1 MSRLGGALLEAG
13 VVHRLNAVAAL
24 GETLDFGSETAHARD
39 INRPFD
45 IITCILERSAHI
57 GAACVIDGAHGL
69 FRQRLEPCDFCCVA
83 HQENPLTTDAILI
96 AGTTASGKSRAALEL
111 AERVGGVIINTDSMQ
126 VYREPRILTA
136 RPSDADMATVPHL
149 LYGHVPAREAYS
161 TGRFQSDAGHAL
173 AEVRKTRRIPIFV
186 GGTGL
191 YFTALTE
198 GLSEMPVVPLGVRE
212 AARAH
217 LERIGNEAF
226 HAALA
231 LRDPEIA
238 AQLNPGDSQRM
249 LRAFEVFEASGKPL
263 SFWQKNAGKAV
274 LDGLRLARF
283 VLDVPRPMLRE
294 RIEARFRAMFE
305 GGAMEEALAL
315 ENLDPELPAAKIIGR
330 RELLALHD
338 GAIEKER
345 AIERAVIATRQ
356 YAKRQDTWFRNQLS
370 GWTRLDAT
378 DGRNIVTE
386 MLSSA

>member
-1 MSRLGGALLEAG
+1 MS
-13 VVHRLNAVAAL
+13 
-24 GETLDFGSETAHARD
+24 
-39 INRPFD
+39 I
-45 IITCILERSAHI
+45 
-57 GAACVIDGAHGL
+57 
-69 FRQRLEPCDFCCVA
+69 
-83 HQENPLTTDAILI
+83 DAILI
-96 AGTTASGKSRAALEL
+96 AGTTASGKSRAALAL
-111 AERVGGVIINTDSMQ
+111 AQRVGGVIVNTDSMQ

-136 RPSDADMATVPHL
+136 RPTDADMTLVPHL

-198 GLSEMPVVPLGVRE
+198 GLSEMPMVPSGVRE
-212 AARAH
+212 AVRAH
-217 LERIGNEAF
+217 LEEIGNEAF
-226 HAALA
+226 HAALT
-231 LRDPEIA
+231 LRDPELA

-263 SFWQKNAGKAV
+263 SFWQKNAGKPV
-274 LDGLRLARF
+274 LAGLRLAKF
-283 VLDVPRPMLRE
+283 VLEVPRPLLRE
-294 RIEARFRAMFE
+294 RIEARFRAMFAT
-305 GGAMEEALAL
+305 GAMEEALAL

-338 GAIEKER
+338 GAMVEEQ

-370 GWTRLDAT
+370 GWTRIDAA
-378 DGRNIVTE
+378 DDRKIITE
-386 MLSSA
+386 MLSNA